1 MDVPYIHPSIETCLL
16 QQRVV
21 SQLTQVGE
29 VFSLLHLGGGG
40 SKYVF
45 YVDSNEQFFFI
56 ILWLELL
63 QPMR

>member
-29 VFSLLHLGGGG
+29 VFSLLHLGRG